1 MPRVWTKPL
10 RPLTAET
17 SLGFEAIEFADWVHD
32 RLSELAA
39 AGDED
44 AIAALELAPRLLPWQ
59 RWFLIHA
66 LELLPGTDV
75 FRFRVVLLLVARQ
88 NGKTTLL
95 TYLIL
100 WRMFTDGARLTIGTA
115 QSLENAAEAWSAVV
129 AIAEAIPELADE
141 VAQVLKGNT
150 NKSIRLDSGERYKIA
165 SSNRRG
171 GRSLSGDLVFMDE
184 LREHLT
190 WQAWSAVSKTQM
202 ARERAQL
209 YGVSNAG
216 DAASIVLRFL
226 RAAAHL
232 LCGDP
237 DGLNVDALGAET
249 EPDEEL
255 EVDVDEESLAIFEW
269 SAPPGAGKWDR
280 DAWAQANP
288 SMGHIP
294 GMERAIAAAA
304 RTDPEWEFRTE
315 VLCQWFSG
323 TVNGPFPAGA
333 WQQGVD
339 EESRFAKKAK
349 VAVCVDVSWDR
360 SIAHIAFAGRRKDG
374 KIHVEIVASRAGTDW
389 VIPWLTSKDRTR
401 KYVAVAWQQKGAPVS
416 SLSQAFEE
424 SGLPVLPWEGTELSR
439 GTGQFYDLVRAP
451 VPEETPNGV
460 ETPWGEVELFHRSQ
474 PILDTPVNTAVTKP
488 SGDAWL
494 WDRAKSPVDAAP
506 LVAATGAVWA
516 LLHGNEETE
525 SAYADPEYELMVI

>member
-1 MPRVWTKPL
+1 M
-10 RPLTAET
+10 
-17 SLGFEAIEFADWVHD
+17 HD

-44 AIAALELAPRLLPWQ
+44 AAVALELAPKLLPWQ

-66 LELLPGTDV
+66 LELLPGTDE
-75 FRFRVVLLLVARQ
+75 FRFRTVLLLVARQ

-115 QSLENAAEAWSAVV
+115 QSLDTAGEAWSAVV
-129 AIAEAIPELADE
+129 GIAEAIPELSDE
-141 VAQVLKGNT
+141 VAQVLHGNT
-150 NKSIRLDSGERYKIA
+150 NKSLRLDSGERYKIA

-190 WQAWSAVSKTQM
+190 WAAWSAVSKTMM
-202 ARERAQL
+202 ARARAQL

-216 DAASIVLRFL
+216 DAASIVLRHL
-226 RAAAHL
+226 RTMAHL

-237 DGLNVDALGAET
+237 DGLNKDPLGGEIA
-249 EPDEEL
+249 PDEDEF
-255 EVDVDEESLAIFEW
+255 DVDEESLGIFEW
-269 SAPPGAGKWDR
+269 SAVPGASKWDR
-280 DAWAQANP
+280 DSWAQANP

-294 GMERAIAAAA
+294 SMERAIAAAA

-315 VLCQWFSG
+315 VMCQWFAGS
-323 TVNGPFPAGA
+323 VNGPFPADA
-333 WQQGVD
+333 WQQGTD
-339 EESRFAKKAK
+339 EDSRFAKKAK

-360 SIAHIAFAGRRKDG
+360 SVAHIAFAGRRKDG
-374 KIHVEIVASRAGTDW
+374 KIHVEVVASRAGTDW
-389 VIPWLTSKDRTR
+389 VIPWLTSKDRNR
-401 KYVAVAWQQKGAPVS
+401 KYLAVAWQQKGAPVS
-416 SLSQAFEE
+416 SLTDDFEK
-424 SGLPVLPWEGTELSR
+424 SGLPVAPWEGTELSR

-451 VPEETPNGV
+451 VPVETENGV
-460 ETPWGEVELFHRSQ
+460 EGEWGVVELFHRSQ
-474 PILDTPVNTAVTKP
+474 PILDVPVNTAVTKP

-516 LLHGNEETE
+516 LLQGDAGVE
-525 SAYADPEYELMVI
+525 SAYADPEYEFEIA